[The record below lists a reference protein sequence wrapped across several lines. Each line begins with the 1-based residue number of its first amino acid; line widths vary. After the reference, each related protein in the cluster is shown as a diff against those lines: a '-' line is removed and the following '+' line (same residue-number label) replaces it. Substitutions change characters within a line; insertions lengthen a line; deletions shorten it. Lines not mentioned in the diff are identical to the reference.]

1 MTEECNCEQALELKA
16 ALRDLVEMVNLL
28 PHHMLAPFGQYFK
41 NNAELLATVTR
52 VEKEMPCLEWDT
64 CKLTE
69 QQAQWLMEQENERED
84 TVPLSKDEALRLA
97 GEDADFFA
105 LEWSD
110 LCDALTELMEEMGCT
125 NWRAEVTNFGWRKLD
140 GRLGFIAHT
149 GQELLRAVLPDTDCT
164 FKLYK
169 RDGEIAINNAHHDS
183 PTWDEWY
190 SIKPAKEAEDG

>member
-1 MTEECNCEQALELKA
+1 MADTQEE
-16 ALRDLVEMVNLL
+16 
-28 PHHMLAPFGQYFK
+28 PY
-41 NNAELLATVTR
+41 
-52 VEKEMPCLEWDT
+52 LEWDT

-84 TVPLSKDEALRLA
+84 AVELSKEEALRLA
-97 GEDADFFA
+97 GEDQDFFSM
-105 LEWSD
+105 EWSD
-110 LCDALTELMEEMGCT
+110 LCDTLTELMEEMSCT
-125 NWRAEVTNFGWRKLD
+125 NWLAEVKNFGWRKLN
-140 GRLGFIAHT
+140 GHLGFIAHT